1 MNKPRWK
8 LVNENYAVLTIGV
21 IEKSYLLVVQGNN
34 QDDCKIKI
42 DDNEIS
48 IAEIREFIKKENRCQ
63 CDECKTKIHS
73 SSCAVHNEP
82 ALPKGE
88 CNC

>member
-8 LVNENYAVLTIGV
+8 LVNENYAVLTNAV

-42 DDNEIS
+42 DGDEVS
-48 IAEIREFIKKENRCQ
+48 IAEIREFIKQKSRC
-63 CDECKTKIHS
+63 ECFYCKIKVHS